1 MDEYK
6 KIVITRE
13 KSPWGSAVDF
23 TVFLD
28 GKMVGILRN
37 GATISAYAQD
47 GPHTLSFQKGRKID
61 CSLSIL
67 ISPEDTAKV
76 VNTAISGSHLVIES
90 EHTTDTPEAAV
101 FDNENNPKSRERRIK
116 NNIVFAVVIIVAVL
130 AAVSLTFKSFSNEQ
144 SEPSNQQPVP
154 TAEINEN
161 SVGINGTLNADCF
174 DISIV
179 DVKWSNAL
187 ETSIGTITPDED
199 DKGLLCIIFSAK
211 NTTDSV
217 QNVASI
223 GFNAYADGT
232 KVLPKV
238 VVGTVDDA
246 VVFVGAVSS
255 GMDIV
260 GHVVWELPNDWE
272 EFQTSYIDA
281 GTARDSKQHFI
292 IYKDDI
298 T

>member
-67 ISPEDTAKV
+67 ISPEDTTKV

-90 EHTTDTPEAAV
+90 EHTTDTPETAV
-101 FDNENNPKSRERRIK
+101 FDNENNLKSRERRIK

-154 TAEINEN
+154 TAEINGN

-255 GMDIV
+255 GMEIV

>member
-255 GMDIV
+255 GMEIV

>member
-1 MDEYK
+1 
-6 KIVITRE
+6 
-13 KSPWGSAVDF
+13 
-23 TVFLD
+23 
-28 GKMVGILRN
+28 MVGILRN

-255 GMDIV
+255 GMEIV